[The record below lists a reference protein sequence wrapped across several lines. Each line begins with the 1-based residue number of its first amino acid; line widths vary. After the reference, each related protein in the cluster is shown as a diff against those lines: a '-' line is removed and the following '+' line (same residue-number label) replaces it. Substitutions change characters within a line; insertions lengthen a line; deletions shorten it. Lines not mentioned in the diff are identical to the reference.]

1 MKLKAFITLAQWL
14 KNNSG
19 KNKKEA
25 GNKNKEIKRGS
36 EISGRQIRTA
46 AAPSYSEAGD

>member
-19 KNKKEA
+19 KNKKEV
-25 GNKNKEIKRGS
+25 GNKKKNKKK
-36 EISGRQIRTA
+36 
-46 AAPSYSEAGD
+46 

>member
-19 KNKKEA
+19 KNKNEV
-25 GNKNKEIKRGS
+25 GNKKKIKRS
-36 EISGRQIRTA
+36 NKKRMKKRKCSR
-46 AAPSYSEAGD
+46 

>member
-19 KNKKEA
+19 KNKNEV
-25 GNKNKEIKRGS
+25 GNKKKIKRS
-36 EISGRQIRTA
+36 NKKRMKKRKCL
-46 AAPSYSEAGD
+46 